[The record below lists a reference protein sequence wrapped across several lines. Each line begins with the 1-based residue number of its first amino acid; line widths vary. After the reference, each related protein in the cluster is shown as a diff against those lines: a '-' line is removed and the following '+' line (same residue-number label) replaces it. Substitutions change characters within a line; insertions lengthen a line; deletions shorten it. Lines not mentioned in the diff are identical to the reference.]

1 MPVFGELQVYLLDM
15 FLSSVGYY
23 CIYCNANVSQS
34 AFRLSVEKQNQSNH
48 LGQSQ
53 LSEVSQEV
61 DGDSREKQAYR
72 LKRGKT
78 R

>member
-1 MPVFGELQVYLLDM
+1 MCLRAHFDW
-15 FLSSVGYY
+15 
-23 CIYCNANVSQS
+23 VS
-34 AFRLSVEKQNQSNH
+34 KNINQSNH

-61 DGDSREKQAYR
+61 NGDSREKQAYR